1 MIILGR
7 HNDKSIKDVLSDYI
21 ASNNKVAKG
30 FYTAQIEEI
39 WKSEMGPVIANY
51 TSRIYF
57 KDGVLKIY
65 ITSAPL
71 KRELLMGKEK
81 IIGIIN
87 EALKKEVVTTV
98 EVY

>member
-1 MIILGR
+1 VGR
-7 HNDKSIKDVLSDYI
+7 HNDKSIKEVLGDFI

-39 WKSEMGPVIANY
+39 WKTEMGPVIARY
-51 TSRIYF
+51 TSKVYF

-65 ITSAPL
+65 VTSAPL
-71 KRELLMGKEK
+71 KRDLLMGKDK

-87 EALKKEVVTTV
+87 DTLKKEIVTIV
-98 EVY
+98 EIY